1 MNENDRFGKGRFSG
15 GMIFRTE
22 VVNGVCPTCQA
33 DVIFVSITEDLYRC
47 THCGTDLEQKVNGV
61 IQYIPAVSPGAKLPV
76 LEVIEDGPQKA

>member
-47 THCGTDLEQKVNGV
+47 TNCGADLEQKINGV
-61 IQYIPAVSPGAKLPV
+61 ISYIPTVPSGGKIPV
-76 LEVIEDGPQKA
+76 LQVIEDGPQKA